1 VRTRDPLPLEVD
13 SVTLRFGGVTALDD
27 LSFAVAPGE
36 LLAIIGPNGAGKTS
50 AINCLTGAYRPQ
62 QGRIALGEHDL
73 AGARG
78 HAARLGVS
86 RTFQNL
92 GLFASMTVIENLL
105 IGRHLLMRTGFLAGA
120 VWLGRAR
127 REELEHRGAVEEV
140 IEFLEL
146 EAYRHERVEVL
157 PYGIQKRVELGR
169 ALATEPRLLLLDE
182 PATGMNYEETADM
195 ARYVVEFRER
205 FELSAILVEH
215 DIKLVMDLADRV
227 LVLDFGKQLALGTP
241 AEVQADERVIE
252 AYLGT
257 GTDQAPAG
265 DRSSEEAPA

>member
-1 VRTRDPLPLEVD
+1 MRTREPLPLEVD
-13 SVTLRFGGVTALDD
+13 SITLRFFGVTALDGVG
-27 LSFAVAPGE
+27 FTVAPGE

-50 AINCLTGAYRPQ
+50 AINCLTGAYTPQ
-62 QGRIALGEHDL
+62 QGSITLGDESL
-73 AGARG
+73 AGRRG
-78 HAARLGVS
+78 HAAQLGVS

-105 IGRHLLMRTGFLAGA
+105 VGRHMLMRTGFLAGA

-127 REELEHRGAVEEV
+127 REELEHRQAVEEV

-146 EAYRHERVEVL
+146 EAYRHERIEVL

-169 ALATEPRLLLLDE
+169 AFATEPRLLLLDE
-182 PATGMNYEETADM
+182 PATGMNFEETADM

-205 FELSAILVEH
+205 FDLSVILVEH
-215 DIKLVMDLADRV
+215 DVKLVMDLADRV
-227 LVLDFGKQLALGTP
+227 LVLDFGKQIALGTP

-257 GTDQAPAG
+257 QETPA
-265 DRSSEEAPA
+265 